1 MNAETKRKYNSSRR
15 KAQAQ
20 ETRKQIIDAAKDQ
33 FSTHGYSG
41 ATIDSIAEQASVSS
55 ETIYAVFGN
64 KRNILSAWIDIS
76 IGGDDQP
83 IPLMQRGG
91 PQAVLHETDPERVV
105 GLFAEDIAG
114 IVERVAPVFE
124 IMRMAAKREP
134 EIAALLKEL
143 LNERV
148 KNLSML
154 STHLQSLGALRP
166 GLNETLATDS
176 IWVISSPEVYSLLTQ
191 DRGWTKESY
200 VDWLRQ
206 SLARYLLN

>member
-1 MNAETKRKYNSSRR
+1 
-15 KAQAQ
+15 
-20 ETRKQIIDAAKDQ
+20 
-33 FSTHGYSG
+33 
-41 ATIDSIAEQASVSS
+41 
-55 ETIYAVFGN
+55 
-64 KRNILSAWIDIS
+64 
-76 IGGDDQP
+76 
-83 IPLMQRGG
+83 MQRGG